1 MKLSIVLST
10 FNEEKNMPDFF
21 ENVKDIADEVIL
33 VDGSS
38 KDKTVAIAK
47 EYGAKIKITDNPPI
61 FLINRQ
67 KAIDMADDG
76 WLLNLDADER
86 LSPELKQE
94 IRDKIK
100 DISKPLKSSDLNHTS
115 EIAGYWIPRKNL
127 FLGRFL
133 MKGGQYPDYQ
143 LRLYRKDKVHFKLE
157 DVHEQAIVEGK
168 TEYLQ
173 NAMLHYPYSNFSHYL
188 KKWNVYNNALA
199 DQITKEQKTRN
210 RFQKVIYG
218 FMYLLI
224 KPSHWLF
231 TTYLRHKGF
240 MDGWQGF
247 VFSFFSALRFP
258 VSYVLYLSK

>member
-10 FNEEKNMPDFF
+10 FNEEKNMEEFF
-21 ENVKDIADEVIL
+21 ENVGDIADEVVL

-38 KDKTVAIAK
+38 KDKTVEIAK
-47 EYGAKIKITDNPPI
+47 KYGAKIKITDNPPI

-86 LSPELKQE
+86 LSPELKKE
-94 IRDKIK
+94 IRAIIK
-100 DISKPLKSSDLNHTS
+100 EQETKSKEQIS
-115 EIAGYWIPRKNL
+115 GYWIPRKNL

-143 LRLYRKDKVHFKLE
+143 LRLYRKDKVHFKLQ
-157 DVHEQAIVEGK
+157 DVHEQAIVDGQ
-168 TEYLQ
+168 TAYLKS
-173 NAMLHYPYSNFSHYL
+173 AMLHYPYFNFSHYL
-188 KKWNVYNNALA
+188 KKWNVYNKALA
-199 DQITKEQKTRN
+199 DQISEEQRTKN
-210 RFQKVIYG
+210 IFQKFFYA
-218 FMYLLI
+218 FMYLFI
-224 KPSHWLF
+224 RPGHWLF
-231 TTYLRHKGF
+231 TTYFRHKGF

-258 VSYVLYLSK
+258 IAYFKAII